1 MRRILCFLT
10 VLLLVAA
17 GSAAP
22 QLVVDNE
29 ELLTSYEASKL
40 EDRLCQIS
48 DRWQIDVVVV
58 TADSLDGKSARAYAD
73 DFYDYGGY
81 GEDGILLLV
90 NMQAREYWI
99 STAGDCIGMEDEISD
114 SFAMYL
120 STGDYYDAFTD
131 FADQCDAAMEEY
143 REGDS
148 SNPVLPILI
157 CLGIGAVVG
166 LIVTG
171 VMASQLKSI
180 RSKPTAGDYVVS
192 GSLHL
197 THSHDLFLY
206 RNVRRTPKPQNNGTH
221 RGSSGRSHGGRGGRF

>member
-1 MRRILCFLT
+1 MRKILCFLT
-10 VLLLVAA
+10 VLLLVVVV
-17 GSAAP
+17 SAAP

-29 ELLTSYEASKL
+29 ALLTSQEESKL
-40 EDRLCQIS
+40 EDMLSQVRDQ
-48 DRWQIDVVVV
+48 WQIDVVVV
-58 TADSLDGKSARAYAD
+58 TAGSLDGKTARAYAD

-99 STAGDCIGMEDEISD
+99 STSGDCIGIEDEISD

-131 FADQCDAAMEEY
+131 FADQCGAAMEEY
-143 REGDS
+143 REGERGS
-148 SNPVLPILI
+148 PVIPILI

-166 LIVTG
+166 LIVTC
-171 VMASQLKSI
+171 VMTSQLKSV

-206 RNVRRTPKPQNNGTH
+206 RNIRRTPKPQNNGSH
-221 RGSSGRSHGGRGGRF
+221 RSSSGRSHGGRGGRF